1 MNNAFKLLML
11 ALMIVSAVLIVELAD
26 NPAGKDGAVD
36 REKIIEKNSLDI
48 FVSKSHNYED
58 RLVFTYSPKNS
69 DSKVD
74 CYVSYEFREE
84 GNILKSIDKE
94 YYKNISTEHPIV
106 LEFPRKK
113 GSLYEL
119 KVNIKDKSGINL
131 YKTNIEIN
139 PTTIDNKTSN

>member
-1 MNNAFKLLML
+1 M
-11 ALMIVSAVLIVELAD
+11 
-26 NPAGKDGAVD
+26 
-36 REKIIEKNSLDI
+36 
-48 FVSKSHNYED
+48 
-58 RLVFTYSPKNS
+58 FTYSPKNS

-74 CYVSYEFREE
+74 CYVSYEFRED

-94 YYKNISTEHPIV
+94 FYKNISTEHPIV

-113 GSLYEL
+113 ASLYEL

-139 PTTIDNKTSN
+139 PATIDNKTSNLIKKLKLIYFFFFFFFFFTMSIEMKSIAKEASTAKAIICCML